1 MSDVSSVPQTHDLI
15 PPLPRKHGRFSA
27 RKSMEA
33 EIEDLRDFIA
43 EVLPTAI
50 PQRYAELDR
59 QIEQLEEMREQLRKE
74 HEQEERELAEVRQE
88 HAKLRVEVVELREEA
103 ILQEVGVYDYR
114 HPMENA
120 SDYKEALTELRRQI
134 KGLARDGD
142 AVSTTDSNWTVNDS
156 KAKGRKMIRDTSKL
170 LLRAYNNEADTL
182 VDKLRPFKLEAAI
195 SRLEKSRAAINRLGA
210 QPMEIAITTR
220 YHRLRTR
227 ELELAADWLAR
238 KEEEKEEAKAERAR
252 LREEAKAQ
260 KEIEEARKNLL
271 KERAHYAAL
280 VQKLREEGNESEA
293 AEQEQALEKID
304 IDLADVEVR
313 AAKTGAGHV
322 YVISNVGTLGEEMV
336 KIGMT
341 RRLDPLDRVKE
352 LGDASVPF
360 GYDIH
365 ALVFSDD
372 AVSLERDLHRQFE
385 SRRVNLVNLRREFFY
400 VSPGEVRDALEQHE
414 SAVLTEFVEE
424 PEAAEWHMSENTRR
438 RNGAPN

>member
-414 SAVLTEFVEE
+414 SAVLTEFVE
-424 PEAAEWHMSENTRR
+424 
-438 RNGAPN
+438 